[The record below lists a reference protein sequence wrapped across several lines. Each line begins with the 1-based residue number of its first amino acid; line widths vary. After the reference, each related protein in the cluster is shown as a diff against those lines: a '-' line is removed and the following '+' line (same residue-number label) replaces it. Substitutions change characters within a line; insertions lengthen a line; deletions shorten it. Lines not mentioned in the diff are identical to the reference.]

1 MVILPTGV
9 GRTCGLN
16 RHGRRVERAVNIT
29 DRHMATTPPGDLRPG
44 RRYPGLND
52 FGATLDM
59 KDIDI
64 IGTFAAELHCPPP
77 LAALSIL
84 L

>member
-1 MVILPTGV
+1 
-9 GRTCGLN
+9 
-16 RHGRRVERAVNIT
+16 
-29 DRHMATTPPGDLRPG
+29 MAAASSEQSISPIGAWPQRPPGDLRPG
-44 RRYPGLND
+44 RRYLGLND